1 MATKKPTRA
10 AAPRFAFQYAVK
22 FLCTANIPGTSQT
35 TTSLLPGSYETVVN
49 VHNPNAA
56 SVVFRMKLASAGGD
70 ISGFIRGELKPDQA
84 TKVDCSQLGKFDLHL
99 IHGFEGFLVIES
111 PLSLD
116 VVAVYTAAGDTG
128 KVTSLDVEYIRERRL
143 G

>member
-1 MATKKPTRA
+1 MATKKSARA

-35 TTSLLPGSYETVVN
+35 TTSLLPGTYETVVN
-49 VHNPNAA
+49 VHNPNAVA
-56 SVVFRMKLASAGGD
+56 VVFRMKLASAGGD
-70 ISGFIRGELKPDQA
+70 ISSFIRGELKPDQA
-84 TKVDCSQLGKFDLHL
+84 TKVDCSQVNKFDLHL

-111 PLSLD
+111 PRSLD

-128 KVTSLDVEYIRERRL
+128 KVTTMDVEYIRERRL